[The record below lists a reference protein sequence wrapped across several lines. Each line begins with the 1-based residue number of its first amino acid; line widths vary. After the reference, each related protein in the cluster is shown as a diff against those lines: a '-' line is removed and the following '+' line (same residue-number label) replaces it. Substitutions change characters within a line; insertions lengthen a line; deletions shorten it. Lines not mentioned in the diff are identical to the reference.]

1 MSWQSSTGM
10 FSQVSMGVDLHFLT
24 GLSQHF
30 WMVLQDLAGP
40 WLELWPLEPELEESL
55 FFWLPIRT
63 LALTAFFF
71 FLGRMAPTKAFL
83 IAVPRMMPLL
93 DLDLAS
99 TTASPVLSD
108 LASSSAS
115 SVSWFSSSSERSL
128 VSSRKSDADISSRA
142 DLSMASTSSSSSSSS
157 SSLMDLL
164 WRLPPELL
172 G

>member
-1 MSWQSSTGM
+1 M
-10 FSQVSMGVDLHFLT
+10 

-30 WMVLQDLAGP
+30 LMVLQDLEGP
-40 WLELWPLEPELEESL
+40 WLELWPLDELELEDPL
-55 FFWLPIRT
+55 FFWLPMRT

-71 FLGRMAPTKAFL
+71 LAPGRMAPTKAFL

-99 TTASPVLSD
+99 TIATPVLSD

-128 VSSRKSDADISSRA
+128 VSSKKSDADISSKA
-142 DLSMASTSSSSSSSS
+142 ALSMASTSSS
-157 SSLMDLL
+157 LIDLL

>member
-1 MSWQSSTGM
+1 M
-10 FSQVSMGVDLHFLT
+10 
-24 GLSQHF
+24 
-30 WMVLQDLAGP
+30 
-40 WLELWPLEPELEESL
+40 
-55 FFWLPIRT
+55 RT

-71 FLGRMAPTKAFL
+71 LGRIAPTKAFL

-93 DLDLAS
+93 DLDLALDLAS